1 MLLFTAVVTSG
12 QANYFADI
20 KIKPPTDIFNDN
32 CDPCKPISEFN
43 TKLINHTS
51 TGSHEMRLLLGP
63 H

>member
-51 TGSHEMRLLLGP
+51 TGSH
-63 H
+63 